1 MAYNALLEGRISIP
15 DQPYFVTTVTA
26 QRLPVFSNWKVGR
39 LLVLE
44 MRNTQLEHKI
54 ESLAWV
60 IMPDHL
66 HWLFIL
72 KEPNKIS
79 DVMQLVKGRSS
90 RHINQFLNRNNPLWQ
105 VGYYEHAVRK
115 EEDFRSIGRYIV
127 ANPLRA
133 KLVSSLRDY
142 PLWDAVWV

>member
-79 DVMQLVKGRSS
+79 DFMQLVKGRSS
-90 RHINQFLNRNNPLWQ
+90 RHINQFPNRNRPLWQ